1 MQRQAATSK
10 GLDRRL
16 RDVHF
21 ERVKDERY
29 APNVRHRLDTVLN
42 MVVTAMATMARS
54 LRHAEQRTEQ
64 IIKKHGQWQGLR
76 KRIAD
81 NTFGNVIRWASVPS
95 LVQRLHGL
103 IKAEHRRGNLKPT
116 VLRISTAAIDGKNV
130 ATLHWRTLCQELE
143 LDPQVAK
150 PKHVKRLVRK
160 KFPNLQFCQPK
171 DGEPYALA
179 RVHTV
184 TLISSL
190 AACCIHERP
199 IAGCTNEIGA
209 MPALLKELHQVYSR
223 CGLIEMITTDAGNTS
238 LKTATQTVERLRLD
252 YFAQMKVEHGDVYA
266 EAERVLGRRG
276 TKQSDLYYTE
286 PQNGKVATYHIWHED
301 LTDEGWLNWK
311 HARQFVRVQRVAE
324 DPVTG
329 DKTTG
334 NRYYVCSKDSKRVTP
349 EQALNISRA
358 HWRCEE
364 ETHWT
369 SDAMLLEDQRRLA
382 WSRHPNGVFVAS
394 VLRKIALVILAVA
407 RKLSRFG
414 YTRETPSWRQV
425 AEHFALT
432 MCATNLLTEK
442 FDAVD

>member
-10 GLDRRL
+10 GFDKRL

-21 ERVKDERY
+21 ERVKDDRY
-29 APNVRHRLDTVLN
+29 APNVRHELDTMLN
-42 MVVTAMATMARS
+42 LLVTAMATMAKS

-64 IIKKHGQWQGLR
+64 ILKKHGPWQGLY

-81 NTFGNVIRWASVPS
+81 NTFGKVIRWVSVSS
-95 LVQRLHGL
+95 LVERLQGL

-130 ATLHWRTLCQELE
+130 ATLHWRTLCQELDLE
-143 LDPQVAK
+143 PQAAK
-150 PKHVKRLVRK
+150 PKQVKRLLK
-160 KFPNLQFCQPK
+160 KRFPNLQFCQPK
-171 DGEPYALA
+171 VGEPYALA

-199 IAGCTNEIGA
+199 IPGSTNEIGA
-209 MPALLKELHQVYSR
+209 MPGLLKELHQAYGR
-223 CGLIEMITTDAGNTS
+223 CGLIEMLTTDAGNTS
-238 LKTATQTVERLRLD
+238 LKTATMTVNRLRLG
-252 YFAQMKVEHGDVYA
+252 YFAQMKSEHGDVYA
-266 EAERVLGRRG
+266 EAERALGSRSA
-276 TKQSDLYYTE
+276 KQSDLHYTDT
-286 PQNGKVATYHIWHED
+286 QNGKVATYHIWHED
-301 LTDEGWLNWK
+301 LGDEGWLNWT

-324 DPVTG
+324 DLVTG
-329 DKTTG
+329 DKTLG
-334 NRYYVCSKDSKRVTP
+334 NRSKTVPP
-349 EQALNISRA
+349 EQALTISRA

-432 MCATNLLTEK
+432 LCATNLLTEK